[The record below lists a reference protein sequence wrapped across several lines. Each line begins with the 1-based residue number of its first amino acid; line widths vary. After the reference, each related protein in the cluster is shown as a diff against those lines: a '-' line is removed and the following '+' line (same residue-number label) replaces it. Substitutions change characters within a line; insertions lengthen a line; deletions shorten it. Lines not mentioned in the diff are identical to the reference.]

1 MTRTQA
7 QRFRNV
13 RNETIFHV
21 VALSLGFVMLYPL
34 LWMIFGSFKPE
45 SEIFGTL
52 SLIPREFTLQNYVR
66 GWAFNNILSFA
77 VFYRNSIVITILST
91 VGAVLMSSLAAFG
104 FTRVLFRGRAFWY
117 SCMFLTLMLPF
128 QVIMV
133 PQYIMFNSIGWVN
146 SFLPLILP
154 QWGGQAFFIFMMSQF
169 FRGIPLELDESAML
183 DGCNKFTVYRR
194 ILFPLITP
202 ALMTATIFSFY
213 WRWEDFLGPLLY
225 IGGRQR
231 LWTVALAIRQ
241 FQDTMGTDWG
251 SIFAMGSL
259 SIAPSLLVFF
269 IFQKYIVEGIAT
281 TGLKG

>member
-1 MTRTQA
+1 MTLA
-7 QRFRNV
+7 EKQRSKHV
-13 RNETIFHV
+13 RNEIIYHV

-45 SEIFGTL
+45 REIFGSL
-52 SLIPREFTLQNYVR
+52 SLIPREFTPQNYVR
-66 GWAFNNILSFA
+66 GWAFNNIITFATFYWNSFT
-77 VFYRNSIVITILST
+77 ITSLST

-104 FTRVLFRGRAFWY
+104 FTRILFRGRSFWY

-133 PQYIMFNSIGWVN
+133 PQYIMFHRMGWVN
-146 SFLPLILP
+146 SFLPLIIP

-183 DGCNKFTVYRR
+183 DGCNKFTIYMR

-259 SIAPSLLVFF
+259 SILPSLIVFF
-269 IFQKYIVEGIAT
+269 VFQRYIVEGIST
-281 TGLKG
+281 TGLKS